1 MHEDVMQAGFREF
14 EAAQGNLMVK
24 AVPEYVLGIYL
35 LLDLN
40 QPQAGITVSAPG
52 ATLCIAVNRYHAG
65 QLKYRTCLLY
75 TSDAADE

>member
-24 AVPEYVLGIYL
+24 AVPEHVLGIYL

-40 QPQAGITVSAPG
+40 
-52 ATLCIAVNRYHAG
+52 
-65 QLKYRTCLLY
+65 
-75 TSDAADE
+75 